1 MPKTALVRR
10 ATLAGGALLA
20 VTLSVSAAAVLTGAI
35 GSDGTE
41 PEAMPAAAIG
51 VDGLGAES
59 DADLDADPRSAAHEA
74 YQNEHGRPE
83 LEPQWTG
90 NVEACEPG
98 AISVDYQQQQ
108 VDRINYYRSVAGLEQ
123 AVQLDTDMSVEA
135 QAAALIIKTNAAVNH
150 NPSPDAACF
159 SDTGATGSFNSN
171 LYQRTGDDAL
181 RGFIEDPGDANV
193 SVGHR
198 NWLLMPQLRRVGIG
212 EVPTVEN
219 DIDGGYAINFR
230 NGFELEQDPTTVAWP
245 AAGWFPE
252 ELVDERWSLSIYGA
266 DFSNATVSV
275 TRDGVAIDAPIVF
288 NELRPGV
295 LPASII
301 TFTPV
306 GVADHFNAEDTEY
319 TVVIDNVI
327 SEAGKRIE
335 YTVQTF
341 DAGMP
346 ITS

>member
-1 MPKTALVRR
+1 MPQTALVRR

-20 VTLSVSAAAVLTGAI
+20 VTVSVTAAAVFVGAI
-35 GSDGTE
+35 GADGIETAVMPVAAMGVE
-41 PEAMPAAAIG
+41 PIGPA
-51 VDGLGAES
+51 VDVDS
-59 DADLDADPRSAAHEA
+59 VTDARRAAHAA
-74 YQNEHGRPE
+74 YQNEHARTE

-90 NVEACEPG
+90 NVEACESG
-98 AISVDYQQQQ
+98 TISVEYQQQQ
-108 VDRINYYRSVAGLEQ
+108 VDRINYYRAVAGLEH
-123 AVQLDTDMSVEA
+123 AVQLDTEMSVEA
-135 QAAALIIKTNAAVNH
+135 QAAALIVKTNAAVHH

-181 RGFIEDPGDANV
+181 RGFIEDPGEANV

-198 NWLLMPQLRRVGIG
+198 NWLLMPQLRKVGIG
-212 EVPTVEN
+212 EVPTVES

-230 NGFELEQDPTTVAWP
+230 NGFELEQDATPVAWP

-266 DFSNATVSV
+266 DFSDATVSV
-275 TRDGVAIDAPIVF
+275 SRNGVAVDAPIVF

-301 TFTPV
+301 TFTPEGV
-306 GVADHFNAEDTEY
+306 GEHFDGDDTEY
-319 TVVIDNVI
+319 TVVIDNVV
-327 SEAGKRIE
+327 SDAGSRIE
-335 YTVQTF
+335 YTVSTF
-341 DAGMP
+341 DAGAP
-346 ITS
+346 IIG